1 MNKILT
7 INSTIIENPANKQKR
22 WRIKKESSLTKNSKT
37 PKQNR
42 VIECLHNSLQIA
54 AAGQQCQT
62 RKPLSKRPRKRSGM
76 PRNFVFV
83 DLSPVKNLD
92 DSSDEDEKTS
102 LVSPTTTPDTTVL
115 DNQKLNTASNY
126 ELSASNDSFQSL
138 QSDEESIFSSLED
151 SSIMSK
157 SSTFGNESYM
167 QEYNQINTHHTENNN
182 TMLGLGLLN
191 MDMSSNAGHWMS
203 ENADIYQE
211 DMNLEPSVAYH
222 SHINP
227 FPENTQSSIEPQY
240 DNLKRSNTVPKLPTQ
255 SKKTIHKRAKS
266 TSEASKKK
274 TSSSLQFRAY
284 KAPLA
289 KEKKEELS
297 HRRTISEPVL
307 ATPKE
312 TDLLDFIDFNNQM
325 HMALNGDEFS
335 NKANLVMSESSS
347 FTPNT
352 EYSDADDYTNDLL
365 TSTNMDAFLI
375 GGCGSN
381 EIMGHNQFDFDFNSY
396 VSY

>member
-1 MNKILT
+1 MRILT
-7 INSTIIENPANKQKR
+7 ISSTILENPANGQKR
-22 WRIKKESSLTKNSKT
+22 WRIKKQNSLAKNSKA

-62 RKPLSKRPRKRSGM
+62 RKPLSKRPRKKPGM
-76 PRNFVFV
+76 PRDFVFV
-83 DLSPVKNLD
+83 DLSPVKNID
-92 DSSDEDEKTS
+92 DSSDEDDKTS
-102 LVSPTTTPDTTVL
+102 LVSPTITPNTTIL
-115 DNQKLNTASNY
+115 DNQKLNTPSNY

-138 QSDEESIFSSLED
+138 QSDDESIFSSLED
-151 SSIMSK
+151 ASIMSK
-157 SSTFGNESYM
+157 SSSFGNESYM
-167 QEYNQINTHHTENNN
+167 QEYNQINTQPTENNV

-203 ENADIYQE
+203 EDAEMYYQE
-211 DMNLEPSVAYH
+211 GVNFEQSVAYH

-227 FPENTQSSIEPQY
+227 FSENIQSNIEPQY
-240 DNLKRSNTVPKLPTQ
+240 ENLKRSNTVPELPTQ
-255 SKKTIHKRAKS
+255 NKKSAHKRAKS

-274 TSSSLQFRAY
+274 TSSSLQFKAY

-289 KEKKEELS
+289 KAKKEDLS
-297 HRRTISEPVL
+297 HRRTISEPSL
-307 ATPKE
+307 ATPRE
-312 TDLLDFIDFNNQM
+312 ADLLNFIDFSSQIP
-325 HMALNGDEFS
+325 MAVNDDESS
-335 NKANLVMSESSS
+335 NRANLAMSEASS

-352 EYSDADDYTNDLL
+352 EYSENEDYTSELL
-365 TSTNMDAFLI
+365 KSSNMDAFLI